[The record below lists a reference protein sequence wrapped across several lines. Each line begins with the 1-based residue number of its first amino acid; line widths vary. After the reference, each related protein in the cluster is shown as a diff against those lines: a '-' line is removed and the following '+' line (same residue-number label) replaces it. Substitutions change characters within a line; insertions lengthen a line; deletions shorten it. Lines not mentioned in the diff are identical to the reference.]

1 MASSSGWREAV
12 LTRAA
17 AAAAAT
23 SSIKAEARRKEGEK
37 EVAIVLMAF
46 TCSHL
51 VSILKSNL
59 TILNQA
65 NQSKANLSKARQ
77 SEANQG

>member
-12 LTRAA
+12 LTRA

-51 VSILKSNL
+51 VSMLKSNL